1 MKQGKGIPN
10 SKFGR
15 IAGIA
20 TTKPVP
26 AALRH
31 KHIYVG
37 EKAGFHSLGYA
48 GCVFSGVSKGLFQPG
63 AIAQADISIINDG
76 DILILDDNGQF
87 DFVWEAGSPH
97 NSFFLTSKCNV
108 SCLMCPQP
116 PSENDNLAYDEAG
129 KILKLLQGRDISDI
143 CITGG
148 EPTLNKD
155 RFIDFLAKCV
165 TQHPEAYISI
175 LTNGRTLAD
184 MDFVERIAEIA
195 TPNVIFCVSLHGD
208 NPRLHDTI
216 VNKPGSFE
224 KTETGI
230 YNLAR
235 KGIKIEIRHV
245 ITKMN
250 YGRLP
255 QMARHLYNYMPFC
268 NHYAFMAMELH
279 GEAVKNAAL
288 IMANPAQYKMELA
301 EAALLLERGCLP
313 VSLYN
318 IPLCMADERVRHL
331 ARQSISTWKNI
342 YPQECG
348 ECSQKAEC
356 SGFFAT
362 SETLPVADIKPCH

>member
-15 IAGIA
+15 IVGIA
-20 TTKPVP
+20 TTKAVP

-31 KHIYVG
+31 KYIYVG

-48 GCVFSGVSKGLFQPG
+48 GCVFSGNGKGFFQPG
-63 AIAQADISIINDG
+63 AITQADISIINDG
-76 DILILDDNGQF
+76 DILILIDNGCF
-87 DFVWEAGSPH
+87 DFAWEVDSPY
-97 NSFFLTSKCNV
+97 NSFFLTGKCNV
-108 SCLMCPQP
+108 ACLMCPQP
-116 PSENDNLAYDEAG
+116 PSDFNNLALGEAT
-129 KILKLLQGRDISDI
+129 KILKLLQGRGISDI
-143 CITGG
+143 CLTGG
-148 EPTLNKD
+148 EPTLTKD
-155 RFIDFLAKCV
+155 KFIEFLANCV
-165 TQHPEAYISI
+165 TQHPEAYISV

-184 MDFVERIAEIA
+184 MDFVERIAEIV
-195 TPNVIFCVSLHGD
+195 TSNVVFCVSLHGD

-216 VNKPGSFE
+216 VNRPDSFE

-235 KGIKIEIRHV
+235 KGISIEIRHV
-245 ITKMN
+245 ITKLN
-250 YGRLP
+250 YARLP

-279 GEAVKNAAL
+279 GEASKNADR
-288 IMANPAQYKMELA
+288 IMVNPAQYKSDLA
-301 EAALLLERGCLP
+301 DAALLLERACLS

-318 IPLCMADERVRHL
+318 VPLCMADERIRHL

-342 YPQECG
+342 FPQECG
-348 ECSQKAEC
+348 ECLQKSKC

-362 SETLPVADIKPCH
+362 SARIPVEDIKPFS